1 MDNKKFIKL
10 VQEIVR
16 KEIRVILKEELS
28 KQSVKENY
36 NPTIESIK
44 KIQKPKPTGNN
55 LQDILNE
62 TAYEGSW
69 RNMAN
74 FTSADALNFNH
85 QQALMSEYRGNQP
98 VHNVQSFIQANNNG
112 AQDIRQVQ
120 VNAVPDFS
128 NMMKTMKN
136 KGMI

>member
-1 MDNKKFIKL
+1 MDTKKFIKL
-10 VQEIVR
+10 IQEVVR
-16 KEIRVILKEELS
+16 REVRAVLKEELS
-28 KQSVKENY
+28 KQSIKENY

-44 KIQKPKPTGNN
+44 RIQKPKPTGDNI
-55 LQDILNE
+55 QDLLNE

-69 RNMAN
+69 RNMGN
-74 FTSADALNFNH
+74 FTAADALTFNH
-85 QQALMSEYRGNQP
+85 QQALMSEYGGAAP
-98 VHNVQSFIQANNNG
+98 VNDVQSFIKANNNG

-128 NMMKTMKN
+128 GMMKTMKN